1 MRSPY
6 SYCIGLLVVACGAA
20 LVGLGG
26 CGGSG
31 GVVIAYTGG
40 GLPPGEPDIGGVVV
54 AEADSQVSTTSNGDG
69 TTPVA
74 GAQVLL
80 MRGRHP
86 VGETTTGPDGYFRFE
101 NPAGGAYEVS
111 VTAPVGSGLRGA
123 RREFTHMYGRQ
134 TFLTIVLERE

>member
-20 LVGLGG
+20 LVGMGG
-26 CGGSG
+26 CGGSD

-54 AEADSQVSTTSNGDG
+54 AEADSQVSTASNGDE

-74 GAQVLL
+74 GAEVLL
-80 MRGRHP
+80 IRGRHV
-86 VGETTTGPDGYFRFE
+86 VGQTSTGPEGYFRFE
-101 NPAGGAYEVS
+101 NPASGAYEVR
-111 VTAPVGSGLRGA
+111 VTAPAGSGLRGA
-123 RREFTHMYGRQ
+123 RRQFMHTYGRQ